1 VSAAEDEGEGNDSGG
16 EGNGPWAAFGR
27 GLDSVPEAFY
37 FFPIFF
43 LFSFLFS
50 FVKISKSTKMI

>member
-1 VSAAEDEGEGNDSGG
+1 MSAAEDKGEGNDLGG

-27 GLDSVPEAFY
+27 GPDSVPGA